1 MSLTI
6 RLLAASVAFGVSV
19 GAAMAQTYD
28 QQSGYLQPAYGNQ
41 QSQEYPAQ
49 TVEYQQP
56 QQQDYGYPATQ
67 TSYNQPSSGSFI
79 SGSWYLKLGGAILH
93 APKFEGASGRV
104 LSFQPLVSLGKHGNA
119 ARFTSRNDNISLA
132 LLDDGG
138 LRAGLAGKF
147 IWSRDSSTDD
157 RLRGLSP
164 VKLGGEAGVFAEM
177 YPTEFARVRAEVR
190 HGLRSHDGVVID
202 VAADAFFDV
211 TEDVRVS
218 GGPRATWASK
228 RYHNAYYGVDASE
241 AALSGLGEYS
251 PGSGFKSVGLGG
263 AITWKATDALET
275 SVFAEYSRLVGPAG
289 NSTLVKE
296 RGSKNQFTLGASA
309 IYRFDFSM

>member
-41 QSQEYPAQ
+41 QSQEYPSQ

-147 IWSRDSSTDD
+147 IWSRDSST
-157 RLRGLSP
+157 
-164 VKLGGEAGVFAEM
+164 
-177 YPTEFARVRAEVR
+177 
-190 HGLRSHDGVVID
+190 
-202 VAADAFFDV
+202 
-211 TEDVRVS
+211 
-218 GGPRATWASK
+218 
-228 RYHNAYYGVDASE
+228 
-241 AALSGLGEYS
+241 
-251 PGSGFKSVGLGG
+251 
-263 AITWKATDALET
+263 
-275 SVFAEYSRLVGPAG
+275 
-289 NSTLVKE
+289 
-296 RGSKNQFTLGASA
+296 
-309 IYRFDFSM
+309 